1 MKRIY
6 TVFFVLLAW
15 IGMAEVVR
23 AQCPVPADFSISST
37 KDATCFGGS
46 DGQMVVQ
53 AKPGVNTALYNF
65 LLRDL
70 LAPGIPIVT
79 DPLGPVTVTIVGN
92 TITFNNLSAS
102 SYIMQVTRKS
112 PACNINVFSGVP
124 IGEPAELLLSVASQ
138 TDITGCFGDNTG
150 AFAIAATGGN
160 SGFQYSVDGGANY
173 QVSNTFS
180 GLGAGTYSVTVKD
193 SKGCTNTIDVVLAEP
208 PALQL
213 VVSAQANPACA
224 GNANGSIT
232 IAATGGTAPYEYSKD
247 DGATY
252 GASNVFAALSGG
264 TYNLAVRDS
273 KGCVTKL
280 AGITLTEPPALQ
292 IAFDSQLDVLGCFGD
307 ATGEIKVTATGGTGG
322 YTYSKDGSIFTANG
336 GNFTG
341 LAAGTYTIVA
351 KDANGCT
358 ISLAPVTLAQPA
370 QLTLALVSQTN
381 ITGCFGDKTG
391 AITVLAAG
399 GQPAYEYSIDNGTIF
414 QASNVFG
421 GLAAGNYTIL
431 VRDTK
436 GCTATLANTALSQ
449 PTAVAASLASQNP
462 LCKGANNGSVTITA
476 TGGTAPYS
484 YSING
489 GAPQASNVFTGLVAG
504 TYTVKVIDNNNCEVT
519 LPALTLTEPDLLTVA
534 VSSQKNIETCAG
546 DANGE
551 ITVAAT
557 GGTPAYQYSIDNGAT
572 FQGSPTFTG
581 LLAGN
586 YTILVRDA
594 QNCTVSSVPVTLAE
608 PPALVLALGS
618 QTDIT
623 GCFGDATGT
632 ITVSATGGTAPYAF
646 SKDGS
651 VFQATGNFTGLAAG
665 NYTTTVRDSKNCVK
679 TVAVTLSQPAQL
691 AASLT
696 AKQDV
701 GCFGA
706 ATGEISVGAS
716 GGTAPYTY
724 SKDGTNFQA
733 SNAFAGLAAGS
744 YTITIRDSKNCEVTV
759 PGISLAQAPQLTVSI
774 SAQKDISCNGGTD
787 GIIGISVTG
796 GTAPYVFSTDGI
808 TFTANGGSFTGLAAG
823 TYTLVVRDAN
833 GCTATLN
840 PVTLSAPAVLQAT
853 ATATDAGC
861 NGTTTGSVTVSAT
874 GGTAPY
880 GYSIN
885 GGAPQASNVLAGL
898 ASGNYT
904 ILVTDGKGCTVT
916 LSNVS
921 VGQPQALALV
931 ASATDASCN
940 GASDGTA
947 SVLVSGGTAPYTYA
961 WNTTPVQS
969 SSGATGL
976 PAGTYTV
983 TVTDAKGC
991 VQTASVPVAQPAVLA
1006 APVAASPAPIC
1017 TGGAVPQLTATG
1029 TNIQWYGD
1037 AALATLLGSG
1047 NSFTPSINNA
1057 IAGNS
1062 IFYATQISGVCKSPA
1077 TAVTVTINPAPA
1089 VPNISGSL
1097 NICSGGNTILTS
1109 STASGNQWFLNGNP
1123 VAGATGQTLAVSASG
1138 SYTVQVTENGCT
1150 AVSPAVTVTQTVVAV
1165 PTITGNPTFCTASNT
1180 VLTSSATAGNQWL
1193 LNGSPV
1199 AGATN
1204 QTLAVTAAGSY
1215 SVTVT
1220 ESGCSAT
1227 SVPVALKQS
1236 DLAATVLASNPN
1248 CTDPSSGALTV
1259 SASGGAAPYGY
1270 SLDGTDFSNTTGVFG
1285 ALAANNY
1292 TIYVRDAAGC
1302 VVTRTQSL
1310 SATPGITAATLAP
1323 ANESGC
1329 AKADGSVTVSGIAG
1343 AGGPYQYFI
1352 NGTPNPAGINSNVFA
1367 GLVANTYSIR
1377 IVAANGCDLTQTVA
1391 VGTDCITCKLAAS
1404 VASQTDPTCKGND
1417 GTITLASADGIGTV
1431 SYSID
1436 GGTNFNTNPVFANLA
1451 AGSYAIVVK
1460 DGNGCVVNA
1469 GTVTLTPPVAIAA
1482 TVSGSNPATCNV
1494 NDGTI
1499 TVASVTGGKAP
1510 YQFSLDGVNYQA
1522 ASTFSGLAGN
1532 SYTVSVRDADGCV
1545 NTFAQTIT
1553 APDGISTVTV
1563 NTISESGC
1571 LTLDGSVTV
1580 NAVGGKTPYKYYLNG
1595 TPNPAGIN
1603 NNVFSGLEGKVYAIR
1618 VETADGCFFTTT
1630 AAVGTNCTT
1639 PCTLAATVTNTD
1651 LACNN
1656 AGNGQI
1662 TVAALG
1668 GTGLYEYSLDGTS
1681 FQTAA
1686 IFNGLASGNYTV
1698 TIRDRNNPACE
1709 ITRNAI
1715 ITNPP
1720 AITGAVSATINP
1732 SCQNNDGSLTVT
1744 ASGGTGALQYAL
1756 NGGTYTNSLTFNGL
1770 AAGTYA
1776 VTAKDANNCV
1786 QAIGTATLTAP
1797 AAIAATATGT
1807 NPTTCAATDG
1817 QITVSNVLNG
1827 TAPYQYSLDG
1837 VAFQASATLTGLA
1850 DGVYQVVVKDANGCT
1865 ATLPDVTLKVN
1876 VTITATLVPANPS
1889 SCATTDGSIT
1899 INGAAGGAAPYQY
1912 SLNGGPFQ
1920 SGNAFTNLAGN
1931 GTAYTIT
1938 IKDANGCT
1946 ATLTITL
1953 TAPNS
1958 ITAISISAADETS
1971 CNGKDGT
1978 ITVSSVTGGK
1988 APYQYFIN
1996 GIINPA
2002 GANSNVFGNL
2012 AGGSYTIRVLTAD
2025 GCDFTAASSVK
2036 QACCLQAAVS
2046 TTTQP
2051 GCAGN
2056 DGSITLSATNGVGT
2070 VQYSINGGTTFVTTN
2085 VFMGLASGNYTI
2097 LVRDSLCQKDLG
2109 IVTLTGVPLAAI
2121 LSGTNPSGCS
2131 SANGQI
2137 TVSNVTGGTAP
2148 YQYSLDGVNYAASA
2162 TFANLSGGNY
2172 SVFLKD
2178 AGGCIINLTQ
2188 SLAATG
2194 GILSLE
2200 TVTVSE
2206 SGCSTKDGQIT
2217 VTNVTGSA
2225 GPYQYFVDGV
2235 LNPAGGGNNVFNGL
2249 SSGPHQVRV
2258 VAANG
2263 CDFLT
2268 NVVVGSNCVADC
2280 NATAA
2285 ITAQTNPTCVGNDG
2299 SLTVGLSG
2307 GSGAITYSIDGGN
2320 TFVTTNVFTG
2330 LASGNYTI
2338 LVRYGAGCQTS
2349 VSATLTLPAIITATV
2364 SGTNPTGCGLQ
2375 DGVISITNA
2384 SGGTAPY
2391 RYSIDGTNYRINA
2404 TFSGLTDGSYTIYA
2418 KDANGCTATFTQVLA
2433 TAGGIVATVGVT
2445 DETAC
2450 AANDGTIRINASGT
2464 TGAVEYY
2471 LNGSPNPA
2479 GINSNVF
2486 ANLAP
2491 GSYLVRVVDTK
2502 GCEYST
2508 TSTITKFTCPV
2519 TCTLNG
2525 NITSTDP
2532 NCISASGG
2540 SIQVFANAGTAPYT
2554 YSINGSG
2561 FVPGSG
2567 VFTGLA
2573 PGDYLLRIKDAN
2585 NCILDLP
2592 GVRLIPPTAPN
2603 SMSVSTTKPAN
2614 CSANDGT
2621 IKINSVSGG
2630 TQPYLYSLDGVNYDV
2645 ADVFGGLA
2653 AGSYTVY
2660 AKDAKGC
2667 MITRSVS
2674 VTATGGGITSITAN
2688 IADESACDARDGKI
2702 SVLTV
2707 SGGIGAIQYS
2717 INGSANPNGEF
2728 INLAPGNYTI
2738 GVQDANGCKFSRLIT
2753 IKKAVCTPVCT
2764 LSATASQTE
2773 PTCANPNGGTIS
2785 VAAIGGTAPYQYSI
2799 NGSTT
2804 NSGTFGG
2811 LTAGFYVISIR
2822 DANSCEF
2829 KLDTI
2834 RLADIGKI
2842 AASISLDSET
2852 ACKANDGKITVSV
2865 TGGTAPYK
2873 YYLNGTLN
2881 PAGNVFGALL
2891 PNTYTIRVTDASNCE
2906 FTTTATVKTFTCPPP
2921 TCTITAQAFSNP
2933 VLCNGVS
2940 DGTAILINI
2949 SGGSGAYEFSIDNGA
2964 TYQANPQFNS
2974 LAAGNYTIL
2983 ARDRNNVTCTAPF
2996 PVTIATKFDVAG
3008 IIIVNQPK
3016 TCGDKGQ
3023 ITFTNVF
3030 GGQAPYQ
3037 FSVNGTTFGTD
3048 TAFADLLP
3056 GKYQAT
3062 IRDAKNCR
3070 FSAEIAI
3077 IGGQAI
3083 TATVAQGQPASCR
3096 QADGTIIITNASG
3109 GSGVFVYSLDGTTFS
3124 GNTTFDKLAAGAYTV
3139 YVKEQNGSCV
3149 ATFPVIVAATDCCK
3163 LTLNP
3168 TLTQPSACTSVDGR
3182 ITVAV
3187 TDGSAPFTYRLNNGA
3202 PQNSNVFGGLGNGNY
3217 TILVR
3222 DATGCEA
3229 SVTVTLSSPNAIT
3242 AQVEQ
3247 VTPASCFGKADGSV
3261 RVVSVSGGSGS
3272 HEYSMDG
3279 AAYQNSPLFANL
3291 KAGIYILYARDKA
3304 SGCLASYPVTVN
3316 EATQITA
3323 TVTPASATVCAAKDG
3338 SIRITS
3344 VAGGVG
3350 PYQYSLDSLTNYQTT
3365 DQFNGLGNGIYK
3377 VYIKDTRGCV
3387 AVYAAR
3393 VSSPNA
3399 INVGTPVLLNP
3410 TCQGSNNGEIRT
3422 GTVTGGQ
3429 APYQYSLNNGAYQ
3442 PSGIF
3447 TALPAGNYT
3456 LKIKDQSGCEYP
3468 FEYTLTEPAAIAF
3481 DVRQT
3486 RTPTCADPTGSVEV
3500 INIVG
3505 GLPPY
3510 RYSLNGI
3517 DFQNSPVF
3525 GNLNPGDYIMYV
3537 RDVSKNT
3544 CASTKPFTIRG
3555 AKRVAFEV
3563 KAVNI
3568 GCSNTDKGSIAVYR
3582 ITGGI
3587 ETGSPVEYGI
3597 SINGGNTFRYI
3608 SNDSTFFAN
3617 LDAGIYDI
3625 VIEYGT
3631 NCKTAAQ
3638 RVTINAGAI
3647 PFSVATTPAT
3657 CGAANG
3663 SATVDI
3669 ANPIPGKVYYYSM
3682 DNLNYFTTPGFPSL
3696 RSGSYRMYVRENRQD
3711 TCANIKSFVVPGPDS
3726 VRYVIRRQDCNTVI
3740 VDSIRGGVAPYRI
3753 SISGRAA
3760 ITTGELFVSR
3770 YVFPNLQ
3777 DGEYTMT
3784 VTDKEG
3790 CSTFPFNFRVGNRI
3804 SYKVK
3809 TTPSVLEEPTGGVQ
3823 IYDITGGQPP
3833 YEVSVDGQRWTKI
3846 KDRTIPID
3854 TLITGLPVG
3863 LLKVY
3868 IRDANG
3874 CIKQLD
3880 AEVKELKFVVPNIF
3894 TPNGD
3899 GFNDT
3904 FFITKLPSGTFMTIV
3919 DRWGRVVFESRDY
3932 KNDWDGGTYPDGV
3945 YFYTID
3951 IAGEQTYRGWVQ
3963 VWRRAE

>member
-6 TVFFVLLAW
+6 IVFFVLLAW
-15 IGMAEVVR
+15 VGMAEVAR
-23 AQCPVPADFSISST
+23 AQCPVPADFSVSST
-37 KDATCFGGS
+37 RDATCFGGS

-53 AKPGVNTALYNF
+53 AKAGVNTALYNF

-138 TDITGCFGDNTG
+138 TDITGCFGDKTG

-160 SGFQYSVDGGANY
+160 GGFEYSVDGGANY

-232 IAATGGTAPYEYSKD
+232 VTATGGAAPYEYSKD
-247 DGATY
+247 DGVTY
-252 GASNVFAALSGG
+252 GASNTFAALAGG

-280 AGITLTEPPALQ
+280 AGITLTEPPVLQ
-292 IAFDSQLDVLGCFGD
+292 IAFDSQLDILGCFGD
-307 ATGEIKVTATGGTGG
+307 ATGEIKVTATGGAGG
-322 YTYSKDGSIFTANG
+322 YTYSRDGITFTANG

-341 LAAGTYTIVA
+341 LAAGTYTIVVR
-351 KDANGCT
+351 DANGCT
-358 ISLAPVTLAQPA
+358 ISLAPVTLAQPT
-370 QLTLALVSQTN
+370 QLTLALASQTN
-381 ITGCFGDKTG
+381 ITGCFGDSTG
-391 AITVLAAG
+391 AITVTATG

-421 GLAAGNYTIL
+421 GLVAGNYTIL

-436 GCTATLANTALSQ
+436 GCTATLANMALIQ
-449 PTAVAASLASQNP
+449 PTAVAASMASQNP
-462 LCKGANNGSVTITA
+462 LCKGNNNGSVTITA

-534 VSSQKNIETCAG
+534 VSLQKNIETCAG

-594 QNCTVSSVPVTLAE
+594 QNCTVSSVPVTLVE

-623 GCFGDATGT
+623 GCFGDATGS

-646 SKDGS
+646 SRDGS
-651 VFQATGNFTGLAAG
+651 LFQATGNFTGLTAG
-665 NYTTTVRDSKNCVK
+665 NYTITVRDSKNCVK

-706 ATGEISVGAS
+706 ATGSISVGAS

-733 SNAFAGLAAGS
+733 SNAFAGLVAGN

-759 PGISLAQAPQLTVSI
+759 PGISLGQAPQLAASVT
-774 SAQKDISCNGGTD
+774 AQNDISCNGGTD
-787 GIIGISVTG
+787 GAIAIAVTG
-796 GTAPYVFSTDGI
+796 GTAPYVFSTDNV
-808 TFTANGGSFTGLAAG
+808 TFTANGGNFTGLAAG
-823 TYTLVVRDAN
+823 TYTIVVRDAN

-840 PVTLSAPAVLQAT
+840 PVTLSAPAALQAA
-853 ATATDAGC
+853 ATATDANC
-861 NGTTTGSVTVSAT
+861 SGTATGSITVTAT
-874 GGTAPY
+874 GGTVAY
-880 GYSIN
+880 SYSIN
-885 GGAPQASNVLAGL
+885 GGAPQASNVFAGL

-931 ASATDASCN
+931 ASATNASCN

-969 SSGATGL
+969 SANATGL
-976 PAGTYTV
+976 TAGTYTV

-991 VQTASVPVAQPAVLA
+991 VQTTSVPVAQPAVLA
-1006 APVAASPAPIC
+1006 APVANNPAAIC
-1017 TGGAVPQLTATG
+1017 VGGTVPQLTATG

-1037 AALATLLGSG
+1037 AALTTLLGTG
-1047 NSFTPSINNA
+1047 NSFTPSISNA
-1057 IAGNS
+1057 IAGNT
-1062 IFYATQISGVCKSPA
+1062 IFYATQTSGACQSPA

-1097 NICSGGNTILTS
+1097 NICAGGNTVLTS

-1123 VAGATGQTLAVSASG
+1123 VAGATGQTLAASASG
-1138 SYTVQVTENGCT
+1138 SYTVQVTGNGCT
-1150 AVSPAVTVTQTVVAV
+1150 AVSPAVSVTQTVVAV
-1165 PTITGNPTFCTASNT
+1165 PTITGNPTFCTAGNT

-1215 SVTVT
+1215 SVSVT
-1220 ESGCSAT
+1220 ENGCSAT
-1227 SVPVALKQS
+1227 SAAINVTQSNSPAPVAANPAPICVGGTVPQLTASGSAIQWYSDAALNTPVGTGNAFTPAINNSVAGNSIFYVTQTIGNCQSPATQVMVTVNAAPTAPTVGGVLVFCAGGGTTLTSNASTGNQWLLNGNPISGATGQTLAVSVAGSYSVTLTSNGCAATSAPVTVTQS
-1236 DLAATVLASNPN
+1236 DLVAAVAASNPN

-1259 SASGGAAPYGY
+1259 SASGGTAPYGY

-1352 NGTPNPAGINSNVFA
+1352 NGTPNPAGINNNVFA

-1391 VGTDCITCKLAAS
+1391 VGTDCITCKLTAS
-1404 VASQTDPTCKGND
+1404 VASRTDPTCKGND
-1417 GTITLASADGIGTV
+1417 GTITLVSANGVGTV

-1451 AGSYAIVVK
+1451 AGGYAIVVK

-1482 TVSGSNPATCNV
+1482 TVSGSNPTTCNV

-1532 SYTVSVRDADGCV
+1532 NYTVSVRDADGCV
-1545 NTFAQTIT
+1545 NTFVQIIT
-1553 APDGISTVTV
+1553 APNGISTVTV

-1656 AGNGQI
+1656 ASNGQT
-1662 TVAALG
+1662 TVAASG
-1668 GTGLYEYSLDGTS
+1668 GTGLYEYSLDGNA

-1686 IFNGLASGNYTV
+1686 IFNGLVSGNYTV

-1709 ITRNAI
+1709 ITRNAT

-1720 AITGAVSATINP
+1720 AITGSVSATINP

-1786 QAIGTATLTAP
+1786 QAIGTVTLTAP
-1797 AAIAATATGT
+1797 AAIAATATGI

-1817 QITVSNVLNG
+1817 QITVGNVLNG
-1827 TAPYQYSLDG
+1827 TAPYQYSIDG

-1850 DGVYQVVVKDANGCT
+1850 EGVYQVIVKDANGCT

-1889 SCATTDGSIT
+1889 SCTTTDGSIT

-1912 SLNGGPFQ
+1912 ALDGGPFQ

-1931 GTAYTIT
+1931 GTAYTLT
-1938 IKDANGCT
+1938 IRDANGCT
-1946 ATLTITL
+1946 ATLTGTL

-2012 AGGSYTIRVLTAD
+2012 AGGSYIIRVVTAD
-2025 GCDFTAASSVK
+2025 GCDFTAAASVK
-2036 QACCLQAAVS
+2036 QACCLQAAVAA
-2046 TTTQP
+2046 TIQP
-2051 GCAGN
+2051 GCTGN
-2056 DGSITLSATNGVGT
+2056 DGSITLSATGGVGT
-2070 VQYSINGGTTFVTTN
+2070 VQYSINGGVGFSASGIFT
-2085 VFMGLASGNYTI
+2085 GLASGNYTI
-2097 LVRDSLCQKDLG
+2097 LVKDSICQKDLG
-2109 IVTLTGVPLAAI
+2109 TLTLTGVPLAAT
-2121 LSGTNPSGCS
+2121 LTGTNPSGCS
-2131 SANGQI
+2131 AANGTI
-2137 TVSNVTGGTAP
+2137 TVSNITGGTAP
-2148 YQYSLDGVNYAASA
+2148 YQYSLDGVNYAANA

-2178 AGGCIINLTQ
+2178 AGGCIISLTQ

-2194 GILSLE
+2194 GISSVQ
-2200 TVTVSE
+2200 TVTASE

-2263 CDFLT
+2263 CDFLA
-2268 NVVVGSNCVADC
+2268 NVVVGSNCAVTC
-2280 NATAA
+2280 AA
-2285 ITAQTNPTCVGNDG
+2285 IATVTAQTNPTCAGNDG

-2307 GSGAITYSIDGGN
+2307 GSGAITYSIDGGT

-2338 LVRYGAGCQTS
+2338 VVRYGAGCQTS
-2349 VSATLTLPAIITATV
+2349 VSATLTLPATITATV

-2384 SGGTAPY
+2384 SGGAAPY
-2391 RYSIDGTNYRINA
+2391 R
-2404 TFSGLTDGSYTIYA
+2404 
-2418 KDANGCTATFTQVLA
+2418 
-2433 TAGGIVATVGVT
+2433 
-2445 DETAC
+2445 
-2450 AANDGTIRINASGT
+2450 
-2464 TGAVEYY
+2464 
-2471 LNGSPNPA
+2471 
-2479 GINSNVF
+2479 
-2486 ANLAP
+2486 
-2491 GSYLVRVVDTK
+2491 
-2502 GCEYST
+2502 
-2508 TSTITKFTCPV
+2508 
-2519 TCTLNG
+2519 
-2525 NITSTDP
+2525 
-2532 NCISASGG
+2532 
-2540 SIQVFANAGTAPYT
+2540 
-2554 YSINGSG
+2554 
-2561 FVPGSG
+2561 
-2567 VFTGLA
+2567 
-2573 PGDYLLRIKDAN
+2573 
-2585 NCILDLP
+2585 
-2592 GVRLIPPTAPN
+2592 
-2603 SMSVSTTKPAN
+2603 
-2614 CSANDGT
+2614 
-2621 IKINSVSGG
+2621 
-2630 TQPYLYSLDGVNYDV
+2630 
-2645 ADVFGGLA
+2645 
-2653 AGSYTVY
+2653 
-2660 AKDAKGC
+2660 
-2667 MITRSVS
+2667 
-2674 VTATGGGITSITAN
+2674 
-2688 IADESACDARDGKI
+2688 
-2702 SVLTV
+2702 
-2707 SGGIGAIQYS
+2707 
-2717 INGSANPNGEF
+2717 
-2728 INLAPGNYTI
+2728 
-2738 GVQDANGCKFSRLIT
+2738 
-2753 IKKAVCTPVCT
+2753 
-2764 LSATASQTE
+2764 
-2773 PTCANPNGGTIS
+2773 
-2785 VAAIGGTAPYQYSI
+2785 
-2799 NGSTT
+2799 
-2804 NSGTFGG
+2804 
-2811 LTAGFYVISIR
+2811 
-2822 DANSCEF
+2822 
-2829 KLDTI
+2829 
-2834 RLADIGKI
+2834 
-2842 AASISLDSET
+2842 
-2852 ACKANDGKITVSV
+2852 
-2865 TGGTAPYK
+2865 
-2873 YYLNGTLN
+2873 
-2881 PAGNVFGALL
+2881 
-2891 PNTYTIRVTDASNCE
+2891 
-2906 FTTTATVKTFTCPPP
+2906 
-2921 TCTITAQAFSNP
+2921 
-2933 VLCNGVS
+2933 
-2940 DGTAILINI
+2940 
-2949 SGGSGAYEFSIDNGA
+2949 
-2964 TYQANPQFNS
+2964 
-2974 LAAGNYTIL
+2974 
-2983 ARDRNNVTCTAPF
+2983 
-2996 PVTIATKFDVAG
+2996 
-3008 IIIVNQPK
+3008 
-3016 TCGDKGQ
+3016 
-3023 ITFTNVF
+3023 
-3030 GGQAPYQ
+3030 
-3037 FSVNGTTFGTD
+3037 
-3048 TAFADLLP
+3048 
-3056 GKYQAT
+3056 
-3062 IRDAKNCR
+3062 
-3070 FSAEIAI
+3070 
-3077 IGGQAI
+3077 
-3083 TATVAQGQPASCR
+3083 
-3096 QADGTIIITNASG
+3096 
-3109 GSGVFVYSLDGTTFS
+3109 
-3124 GNTTFDKLAAGAYTV
+3124 
-3139 YVKEQNGSCV
+3139 
-3149 ATFPVIVAATDCCK
+3149 
-3163 LTLNP
+3163 
-3168 TLTQPSACTSVDGR
+3168 
-3182 ITVAV
+3182 
-3187 TDGSAPFTYRLNNGA
+3187 
-3202 PQNSNVFGGLGNGNY
+3202 
-3217 TILVR
+3217 
-3222 DATGCEA
+3222 
-3229 SVTVTLSSPNAIT
+3229 
-3242 AQVEQ
+3242 
-3247 VTPASCFGKADGSV
+3247 
-3261 RVVSVSGGSGS
+3261 
-3272 HEYSMDG
+3272 
-3279 AAYQNSPLFANL
+3279 
-3291 KAGIYILYARDKA
+3291 
-3304 SGCLASYPVTVN
+3304 
-3316 EATQITA
+3316 
-3323 TVTPASATVCAAKDG
+3323 
-3338 SIRITS
+3338 
-3344 VAGGVG
+3344 
-3350 PYQYSLDSLTNYQTT
+3350 
-3365 DQFNGLGNGIYK
+3365 
-3377 VYIKDTRGCV
+3377 
-3387 AVYAAR
+3387 
-3393 VSSPNA
+3393 
-3399 INVGTPVLLNP
+3399 
-3410 TCQGSNNGEIRT
+3410 
-3422 GTVTGGQ
+3422 
-3429 APYQYSLNNGAYQ
+3429 
-3442 PSGIF
+3442 
-3447 TALPAGNYT
+3447 
-3456 LKIKDQSGCEYP
+3456 
-3468 FEYTLTEPAAIAF
+3468 
-3481 DVRQT
+3481 
-3486 RTPTCADPTGSVEV
+3486 
-3500 INIVG
+3500 
-3505 GLPPY
+3505 
-3510 RYSLNGI
+3510 
-3517 DFQNSPVF
+3517 
-3525 GNLNPGDYIMYV
+3525 
-3537 RDVSKNT
+3537 
-3544 CASTKPFTIRG
+3544 
-3555 AKRVAFEV
+3555 
-3563 KAVNI
+3563 
-3568 GCSNTDKGSIAVYR
+3568 
-3582 ITGGI
+3582 
-3587 ETGSPVEYGI
+3587 
-3597 SINGGNTFRYI
+3597 
-3608 SNDSTFFAN
+3608 
-3617 LDAGIYDI
+3617 
-3625 VIEYGT
+3625 
-3631 NCKTAAQ
+3631 
-3638 RVTINAGAI
+3638 
-3647 PFSVATTPAT
+3647 
-3657 CGAANG
+3657 
-3663 SATVDI
+3663 
-3669 ANPIPGKVYYYSM
+3669 
-3682 DNLNYFTTPGFPSL
+3682 
-3696 RSGSYRMYVRENRQD
+3696 
-3711 TCANIKSFVVPGPDS
+3711 
-3726 VRYVIRRQDCNTVI
+3726 
-3740 VDSIRGGVAPYRI
+3740 
-3753 SISGRAA
+3753 
-3760 ITTGELFVSR
+3760 
-3770 YVFPNLQ
+3770 
-3777 DGEYTMT
+3777 
-3784 VTDKEG
+3784 
-3790 CSTFPFNFRVGNRI
+3790 
-3804 SYKVK
+3804 
-3809 TTPSVLEEPTGGVQ
+3809 
-3823 IYDITGGQPP
+3823 
-3833 YEVSVDGQRWTKI
+3833 
-3846 KDRTIPID
+3846 
-3854 TLITGLPVG
+3854 
-3863 LLKVY
+3863 
-3868 IRDANG
+3868 
-3874 CIKQLD
+3874 
-3880 AEVKELKFVVPNIF
+3880 
-3894 TPNGD
+3894 
-3899 GFNDT
+3899 
-3904 FFITKLPSGTFMTIV
+3904 
-3919 DRWGRVVFESRDY
+3919 
-3932 KNDWDGGTYPDGV
+3932 
-3945 YFYTID
+3945 
-3951 IAGEQTYRGWVQ
+3951 
-3963 VWRRAE
+3963 